1 MATLKFRHGIVRT
14 QNNHSNQPNF
24 LQKSGG
30 GAFVDLVVSPDP
42 TIFTIAH
49 YDEDYLLTENASV
62 PHAWGPFVGGADYWL
77 YWDVDFLTAEI
88 TRGYTLVQPIDDPN
102 KPSNPVIDQH
112 WFDMNNKIM
121 KVWNGSSWTE
131 KLRVFACKYQQ
142 GSTIVYQPLGSQVG
156 LNGITVYAGS
166 ILFDNEHKPIKKFRR
181 DRKGMF
187 ITTESPLSSQFSRI
201 SSYIIETVVNQGTA
215 TENMGIYQPV
225 TWTSYGK
232 LSLARNTLP
241 HFPAIGISSEPMD
254 VGETKAFINKGF
266 VQYDLWEWDEPPG
279 TPLYVSSNGQLTL
292 IPPQTFS
299 IQHMGHIVDHNTI
312 FVDPKQ
318 IILLNGFGNL
328 TPIHLDKATGRLIT
342 RDVGLSG
349 VNYSPCF
356 GYKHIQAIPS
366 VEWVIDHNGDTN
378 NVLVKIYDEFNM
390 EILPDSINIINE
402 NQITVNFLT
411 PQIGTAI
418 IVLFV

>member
-30 GAFVDLVVSPDP
+30 GAYIDLVVSPDP

-62 PHAWGPFVGGADYWL
+62 PHAWGPFVGGTDYWL
-77 YWDVDFLTAEI
+77 YWDLDFLTGEI
-88 TRGYTLVQPIDDPN
+88 TRGYTLVEPIDDPV
-102 KPSNPVIDQH
+102 KPTNPVVDQH
-112 WFDMNNKIM
+112 WFDMNAKIM
-121 KVWNGSSWTE
+121 KVWNGATWVE
-131 KLRVFACKYQQ
+131 HLRVFACKYQQ
-142 GSTIVYQPLGSQVG
+142 GATIVYQPLGSQVG
-156 LNGITVYAGS
+156 LNGIVVYAGS

-201 SSYIIETVVNQGTA
+201 SSYVIETVINQGTA

-232 LSLARNTLP
+232 LSLARNTIP
-241 HFPAIGISSEPMD
+241 QFPAIGISSEPMD
-254 VGETKAFINKGF
+254 VGETKSFINKGF
-266 VQYDLWEWDEPPG
+266 VQYDLWEWDELPG
-279 TPLYVSSNGQLTL
+279 TPLYVSSDGQLTL
-292 IPPQTFS
+292 TPPQTFS

-318 IILLNGFGNL
+318 IIVINGLGNL
-328 TPIHLDKATGRLIT
+328 TQLHMDKATGRLIT
-342 RDVGLSG
+342 RDTALGVG
-349 VNYSPCF
+349 NNSPCF
-356 GYKHIQAIPS
+356 GYRFDQTIALT
-366 VEWVIDHNGDTN
+366 EWVINHNGNTN
-378 NVLVKIYDEFNM
+378 NVIARIYDGNGIELYPD
-390 EILPDSINIINE
+390 EIEIINDD
-402 NQITVNFLT
+402 QIKVRFLT
-411 PQIGTAI
+411 PQLGTAI
-418 IVLFV
+418 LVLFV